1 MARTRILFP
10 FAGDTI
16 LGGSHVSAMALIKAL
31 DRNRFDP
38 CILIHFEPGF
48 VGDHANSLGLEF
60 EVIPDVPLL
69 GTTSY
74 PRPNDVG
81 LLRYAAK
88 TFPALVGLIKRHKPD
103 IIHTNEGRIHTNW
116 TLPIWFSKRKHLW
129 HHRQD
134 PNAFGV
140 NKLAPVFA
148 DYIASVSEFSMPK
161 APVLSIDNKF
171 RVVRSPFDF
180 PAERPEKSA
189 ERRKICSEL
198 NLPDNAVLLGYFGM
212 LTNRKRPV
220 HFIDAVF
227 QVQKHVPDRPVHG
240 LLFGDV
246 ETEDQKLDLDCK
258 SRAADLGIAGNIHFM
273 GFRKPISGYMAGVD
287 ATLVTALNEPF
298 GRTLIEAMYLGT
310 PVIATRHGGNP
321 EAIVDNETGFLVD
334 HESPGAF
341 TEPVLKLLHDP
352 ELYERISSAAQK
364 NAQSN
369 YGRSQ
374 HVNAISEIYDQLV
387 PPNR

>member
-1 MARTRILFP
+1 M
-10 FAGDTI
+10 
-16 LGGSHVSAMALIKAL
+16 GGSHVSAMDLIGSL
-31 DRNRFDP
+31 DNTRFEP
-38 CILIHFEPGF
+38 RILIHYQAGK
-48 VGDHANSLGLEF
+48 VGEYAKSLGLDF
-60 EVIPDVPLL
+60 DVLPDTRLL
-69 GTTSY
+69 GSSSFR
-74 PRPNDVG
+74 RPNDANAMQYMTHTFPN
-81 LLRYAAK
+81 LLR
-88 TFPALVGLIKRHKPD
+88 LLKRDQID
-103 IIHTNEGRIHTNW
+103 IVHTNEGRLHNNW
-116 TLPIWFSKRKHLW
+116 TFPSNFSKSRHLW

-134 PNAFGV
+134 PKAFGV
-140 NKLAPVFA
+140 NKLAPIFA
-148 DYIASVSEFSMPK
+148 DFIVSVSKFAS
-161 APVLSIDNKF
+161 PVGPIVPVSQKL
-171 RVVRSPFDF
+171 RVVRSPFTPPQAISDRTV
-180 PAERPEKSA
+180 EHK
-189 ERRKICSEL
+189 KICNDL
-198 NLPDNAVLLGYFGM
+198 NLPEDSILLGYFGA

-220 HFIDAVF
+220 HFVDAISAVHKRLP
-227 QVQKHVPDRPVHG
+227 QRKIHG
-240 LLFGDV
+240 LLFGESV
-246 ETEDQKLDLDCK
+246 VQGSDLNSACRD
-258 SRAADLGIAGNIHFM
+258 RAADLGIAGNIHLM

-334 HESPGAF
+334 HESPEAF
-341 TEPVLKLLHDP
+341 AEPVLKLLQDP